1 MGWSLDNNKC
11 IYIVKDQIRIENV
24 DVDWMNSSF
33 FIREFERIRV
43 QSGPESPIDGWIG
56 LLMDSWGQSGP
67 DPIVEKGTH
76 N

>member
-1 MGWSLDNNKC
+1 
-11 IYIVKDQIRIENV
+11 
-24 DVDWMNSSF
+24 MNSSF

-56 LLMDSWGQSGP
+56 LLMDSRGQSGP

-76 N
+76 S